1 MTARDEKSEPARI
14 ATDVEEARRVVEAG
28 GVLAYLTDTFYGLGA
43 NPFNREAVAR
53 INQLKGREGGKPILI
68 IISDRDEALRFIQ
81 DQTKLFRKLAEKFW
95 PGPLTIVVRA
105 REGVPEEITA
115 GSGTVGVR
123 LPADEA
129 VRALVRACGG
139 ALTATSA
146 NPAGQEPA
154 RSATEAANYFPHE
167 LDLIVNGGRSRTTR
181 PSTVIDASTDSV
193 RLIREGEVSRARLEQ
208 ALRDFGEELK
218 D

>member
-1 MTARDEKSEPARI
+1 MTERDERSEPARI

-68 IISDRDEALRFIQ
+68 IISDRDEALRFIE
-81 DQTKLFRKLAEKFW
+81 DQTRLFHKLAEKFW

-167 LDLIVNGGRSRTTR
+167 LDLIVDGGRARTTR
-181 PSTVIDASTDSV
+181 PSTVIDASTDGV
-193 RLIREGEVSRARLEQ
+193 RLIREGEVSRARLEE